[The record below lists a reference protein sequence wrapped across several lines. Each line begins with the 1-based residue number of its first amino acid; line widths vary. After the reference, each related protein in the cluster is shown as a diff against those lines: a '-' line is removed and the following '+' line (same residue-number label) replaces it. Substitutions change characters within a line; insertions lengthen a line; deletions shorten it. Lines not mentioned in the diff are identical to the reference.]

1 MVSVLVKYIAAR
13 YCHEDSLPCSMMGF
27 CFYATTGSVLYI
39 QAFLAA
45 TRYILVCSSWRMTPA
60 STILISSLVSLLP
73 YLIFTFPLFQ
83 VWGRFGYESG
93 TGEFF
98 ARLGDIFH
106 PNKSLG
112 TCTIKP
118 GSFKS
123 FIMIFGPSVPYIIII
138 FSYVMIV
145 RKYRISRDKV
155 MQNSASVKSRTSLG
169 GGRLSVMETSFFPS
183 PGRPQSVYTSCTLS
197 VPDTSRR
204 VSEDDISMCEMT
216 NDLLER
222 TQTERRR
229 RRRRQ
234 EGDMNM
240 TVMIICVSFVI
251 CHLPACLVLVFD
263 PSANKFPQVIKSRTN
278 NVYTL

>member
-1 MVSVLVKYIAAR
+1 ML
-13 YCHEDSLPCSMMGF
+13 
-27 CFYATTGSVLYI
+27 
-39 QAFLAA
+39 
-45 TRYILVCSSWRMTPA
+45 
-60 STILISSLVSLLP
+60 
-73 YLIFTFPLFQ
+73 
-83 VWGRFGYESG
+83 
-93 TGEFF
+93 
-98 ARLGDIFH
+98 
-106 PNKSLG
+106 SLG
-112 TCTIKP
+112 TCTIIP
-118 GSFKS
+118 GSFKL
-123 FIMIFGPSVPYIIII
+123 FMLIFGPSVPFIIII

-145 RKYRISRDKV
+145 RKYRISRNKV

-169 GGRLSVMETSFFPS
+169 GGRLSVMETSFFPGL
-183 PGRPQSVYTSCTLS
+183 PGPSRPQSVYTSCTLS

-240 TVMIICVSFVI
+240 TVMIICISFVI

-263 PSANKFPQVIKSRTN
+263 PSANKFPQVIKYTEQILSTIFYIRILVRMLHHVCP
-278 NVYTL
+278 NVSFCY